1 MPNHVEMASHCLV
14 RWEDDINQFAVV
26 DTKRSKSVST
36 LKIGLTT
43 CFEGYQ
49 RERRRGTVL
58 FLEHYITCT
67 HILIKCFIYFLG
79 SKRDCCAYGLDV
91 AGDDG
96 HVNTYQWSVP
106 PGLREES
113 EEIAQTIRQ
122 STSSFKRTISTMSS
136 SSTSSTTAETKQKRK
151 KINSNNIND
160 DEQTTKYKSK
170 PPSSLAST
178 ITICDAF
185 KTSDKCA
192 SQGEQSNSN
201 SKHQSSSHI
210 TATCSTTNSVT
221 SSSTDINSLIEEIKV
236 LREKLSSMDS
246 LVAENTKLREK
257 VLSMQDDMFYLRNTL
272 ISLPDE
278 ESYNYLKSIV
288 DTYEQRKAEL
298 NEKSVELGNKLPCS
312 KIELKQ
318 AKSTNSS
325 RTINSLITCCYKGV
339 DLKGQ
344 CYTKLKKM
352 NPELMNNIYKYVQ
365 YVHAPKIISP
375 TEFSGAISL
384 RSRHLVDRNK
394 NKENSS
400 TASTKKQHQKYS
412 KSKTNT
418 EHQRGPLPPKQILM
432 ENFDCE

>member
-14 RWEDDINQFAVV
+14 RWEDDVNQFAVV

-185 KTSDKCA
+185 KTSDKCV

-272 ISLPDE
+272 I
-278 ESYNYLKSIV
+278 
-288 DTYEQRKAEL
+288 
-298 NEKSVELGNKLPCS
+298 
-312 KIELKQ
+312 
-318 AKSTNSS
+318 
-325 RTINSLITCCYKGV
+325 
-339 DLKGQ
+339 
-344 CYTKLKKM
+344 
-352 NPELMNNIYKYVQ
+352 KYVQ